1 MAALSSDDR
10 QMLVDS
16 AETLLA
22 RAHNGAR
29 LRRLR
34 DQGIAFDAGFWRLMG
49 DAGWLGL
56 RLPEAAGGSDL
67 GAAAAVAL
75 AEVMG
80 RHAVPD
86 PYVAAC
92 HLPAVL
98 LGDSDVGAALATGEI
113 GVAVMEGEVPLRGP
127 AEVAVGATVPGGE
140 ILLLADRGNGA
151 EILLLRLAIAPELRA
166 DGGAGGRVSVTARDL
181 AAADVLLA
189 GSAALGLWQKARDE
203 AALVTAGYLTGL
215 ARQALALSVEHLLQR
230 EQFGQKLAQFQV
242 LQHRVVD
249 LRIGVRLA
257 EAALGAALA
266 APEDRMRLHAAKA
279 RASAVASA
287 TTRQAVQLHGALG
300 FTDEAAIGLYLKLAM
315 HHAQAF
321 GSEAAHRTAHARLSR
336 EARNAA

>member
-1 MAALSSDDR
+1 MPALSPDDR
-10 QMLVDS
+10 QMLLDS

-22 RAHNGAR
+22 RAHDGAR

-34 DQGIAFDAGFWRLMG
+34 DQGIAFDPAFWRLMAE
-49 DAGWLGL
+49 AGWMGL
-56 RLPEAAGGSDL
+56 RLPEAVGGSDL
-67 GAAAAVAL
+67 GVAAAVAL

-86 PYVAAC
+86 PYIAAC

-98 LGDSDVGAALATGEI
+98 LGDSEAAAALATGEV
-113 GVAVMEGEVPLRGP
+113 GVGVMEGEVPLTGP
-127 AEVAVGATVPGGE
+127 SEVALGAAVPGGE
-140 ILLLADRGNGA
+140 TLLLADRGNGA
-151 EILLLRLAIAPELRA
+151 EILFLRLAITPELRL
-166 DGGAGGRVSVTARDL
+166 DGGAGGRVHVTARDL
-181 AAADVLLA
+181 AGAEVLSA
-189 GSAALGLWQKARDE
+189 GPAALGLWRRACDE

-215 ARQALALSVEHLLQR
+215 ARQALALSVEHLMQR
-230 EQFGQKLAQFQV
+230 KQFGQTLAQFQV

-249 LRIGVRLA
+249 LRIGIRMA

-266 APEDRMRLHAAKA
+266 APADRMRLHAAKA

-336 EARNAA
+336 EARDAA